1 MQGTPDYSI
10 LIQNVSR
17 HIKPDDDEIRLLV
30 SKLKFKSLKKRQT
43 IQLAGEPCRLFSF
56 VNSGILRAYFT
67 GSDGKE
73 HTIMFA
79 TKDWWITDMHCFVN
93 GLPAMVSIEALDES
107 EVLSIDKS
115 QLDNLYEAA
124 PKFERYFRILL
135 QNAYTR
141 EQLRTIQ
148 NLSLPAE
155 DRYRSFV
162 SKYPNLLPLITQK
175 QLASYLGITPEFLS
189 VIRAKKA

>member
-1 MQGTPDYSI
+1 MKGTPDYSI

-17 HIKPDDDEIRLLV
+17 HIKLDDDEVRLLT
-30 SKLKFKSLKKRQT
+30 SRLKFRSLAKKEK
-43 IQLAGEPCRLFSF
+43 IQQAGETCRLFSF
-56 VNSGILRAYFT
+56 VNEGILRAFFI
-67 GSDGKE
+67 GADGKE

-79 TKDWWITDMHCFVN
+79 TRNWWITDMYCFVN
-93 GLPAMVSIEALDES
+93 SLPAMVSIEALDRS
-107 EVLSIDKS
+107 EILCIEKS
-115 QLDNLYEAA
+115 QLDTLYEAA
-124 PKFERYFRILL
+124 PIFERYFRILL

-155 DRYRSFV
+155 DRYRNFV
-162 SKYPNLLPLITQK
+162 GKYPELIPMITQK

-189 VIRAKKA
+189 VIRAKKE